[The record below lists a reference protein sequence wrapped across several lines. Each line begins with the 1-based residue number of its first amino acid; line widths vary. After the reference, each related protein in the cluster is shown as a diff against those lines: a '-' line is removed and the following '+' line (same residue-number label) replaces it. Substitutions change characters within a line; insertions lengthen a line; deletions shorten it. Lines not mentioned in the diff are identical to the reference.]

1 MDGGWCPHSFNISN
15 QAGWR
20 KVGRREP
27 RASPNH
33 DKGENGKAA
42 VMANCSGEQHHYD
55 MIQIKFVERP
65 WATDRAIV
73 TTADKGPQ

>member
-1 MDGGWCPHSFNISN
+1 MSWL
-15 QAGWR
+15 
-20 KVGRREP
+20 
-27 RASPNH
+27 
-33 DKGENGKAA
+33 
-42 VMANCSGEQHHYD
+42 ANCSGEQHHYD